1 MKLHIHIDGGSR
13 GNPGPAAAGVVIA
26 DERGRPVLE
35 AGYFL
40 GQKTN
45 NQAEYEA
52 LLRALDH
59 AAEMGATA
67 TLIHSDS
74 ELLVRQING
83 DYKVR
88 HANLAPLFE
97 AALRKLGRFERWT
110 VRHVR
115 REQNRRADALA
126 NRAMDAA
133 EDVIEVS
140 SSLSAAGG
148 AVKRSRVDAVVVAR
162 CIRAPAPDTC
172 PAGCAGGESW
182 RFDTALPGGLCV
194 DAAMELLPAVRLL
207 RRNPA
212 SAPTRVT
219 CPRTGCQAE
228 FTLEFE

>member
-13 GNPGPAAAGVVIA
+13 GNPGPAAAGVVVA
-26 DERGRPVLE
+26 DEQGQPLLE

-45 NQAEYEA
+45 NQAEYAA

-59 AAEMGATA
+59 AAAIGATA
-67 TLIHSDS
+67 VLIHSDS

-97 AALRKLGRFERWT
+97 DALRKLGRFERWT

-126 NRAMDAA
+126 NRAMDAG

-140 SSLSAAGG
+140 PSPGG
-148 AVKRSRVDAVVVAR
+148 ATGSHPASRTDAVVVAR
-162 CIRAPAPDTC
+162 CTLAPQTSAC
-172 PAGCAGGESW
+172 PAGCAGGETW
-182 RFDTALPGGLCV
+182 RFDAAVPGGLCV
-194 DAAMELLPAVRLL
+194 DAAMELLPAVRAL
-207 RRNPA
+207 RGESTAAPA
-212 SAPTRVT
+212 RVT
-219 CPRTGCQAE
+219 CPRDGCRAE
-228 FTLEFE
+228 FTLELE

>member
-13 GNPGPAAAGVVIA
+13 GNPGPAAAGVVVA
-26 DERGRPVLE
+26 DEQGQPLLE

-45 NQAEYEA
+45 NQAEYAA

-59 AAEMGATA
+59 AAAMGATA
-67 TLIHSDS
+67 VLIHSDS

-88 HANLAPLFE
+88 HANLAPLFDE
-97 AALRKLGRFERWT
+97 ARRKLGRFERWT

-126 NRAMDAA
+126 NRAMDAG

-140 SSLSAAGG
+140 PSTQAAGDSHETP
-148 AVKRSRVDAVVVAR
+148 REDAVVVAR
-162 CIRAPAPDTC
+162 CTRAPETGAC
-172 PAGCAGGESW
+172 PAACARGKTW
-182 RFDTALPGGLCV
+182 RFDATLPGGLCV
-194 DAAMELLPAVRLL
+194 DAAMELLPAVRAL
-207 RRNPA
+207 RGESSAAPA
-212 SAPTRVT
+212 RVT
-219 CPRTGCQAE
+219 CPRSGCHAE
-228 FTLEFE
+228 FALEPE